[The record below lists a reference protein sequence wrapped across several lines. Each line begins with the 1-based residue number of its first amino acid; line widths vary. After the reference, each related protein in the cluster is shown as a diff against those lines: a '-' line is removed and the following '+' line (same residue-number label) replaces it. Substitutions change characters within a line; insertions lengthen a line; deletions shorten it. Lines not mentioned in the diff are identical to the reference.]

1 MAPIVLFDLDGT
13 IADSAPGMLVCL
25 RRTIAE
31 AGLPVPDEATL
42 QSFLGPPLYVSFQR
56 VFSVDA
62 TEASDLI
69 ARYRSYYHGDGER
82 LSTIFAGMADALHE
96 ISRDGYT
103 LAIATSKP
111 TESATRI
118 LQHHELD
125 DRFAF
130 IAGAELTG
138 PRQHKADVI
147 AHALQELGVSGAP
160 VGGMAVEGETII
172 MVGDREHDVLGAASF
187 GIPTVGVLW
196 GYGDADE
203 LTSAGARAL
212 AEHPR
217 ELRSLMQALTV
228 HPAEPRAPR
237 G

>member
-1 MAPIVLFDLDGT
+1 MPDVVLFDLDGT
-13 IADSAPGMLVCL
+13 IADSAPGMLACL
-25 RRTIAE
+25 RRTIE
-31 AGLPVPDEATL
+31 ECGLEMPDDATL

-56 VFSVDA
+56 VFGVDESTA
-62 TEASDLI
+62 ASMI
-69 ARYRSYYHGDGER
+69 AHYRSHYHGDGER
-82 LSTIFAGMADALHE
+82 LSTIFAGMPQAIDRMAEQGHQ
-96 ISRDGYT
+96 

-118 LQHHELD
+118 LEQHELA

-147 AHALQELGVSGAP
+147 AHALAELGIAASART
-160 VGGMAVEGETII
+160 EGVLMI
-172 MVGDREHDVLGAASF
+172 GDREHDVLGAAQF
-187 GIPTVGVLW
+187 GIPTIGVLW

-212 AEHPR
+212 AARPQEIVELVRALSAHP
-217 ELRSLMQALTV
+217 MP
-228 HPAEPRAPR
+228 PAGRP